1 MAHGALSRM
10 NDSNH
15 GGAMIKE
22 GGLKTIGLIGVGLL
36 GNAIALRLSLGG
48 ISPIV
53 FDGDPL
59 KMDSLTTPPL

>member
-1 MAHGALSRM
+1 MAHGALSSM

-36 GNAIALRLSLGG
+36 GNAIAFDFALGLR
-48 ISPIV
+48 V
-53 FDGDPL
+53 
-59 KMDSLTTPPL
+59 